1 MVLDQWVDHEYW
13 LQMMNILSLLSLGE
27 NVDLWASISLSNL
40 WELSLDVIGEA
51 SEFFDV
57 HRFSCSHILSDVFDQ
72 GFPDEHV
79 LGLWLKR
86 LKVARGSS
94 SRCVVLSWV
103 FWTMG
108 QDPNIIMSSKE
119 KLTSR

>member
-1 MVLDQWVDHEYW
+1 MVLYQWVDHEYW

-57 HRFSCSHILSDVFDQ
+57 H
-72 GFPDEHV
+72 
-79 LGLWLKR
+79 
-86 LKVARGSS
+86 
-94 SRCVVLSWV
+94 
-103 FWTMG
+103 
-108 QDPNIIMSSKE
+108 
-119 KLTSR
+119 